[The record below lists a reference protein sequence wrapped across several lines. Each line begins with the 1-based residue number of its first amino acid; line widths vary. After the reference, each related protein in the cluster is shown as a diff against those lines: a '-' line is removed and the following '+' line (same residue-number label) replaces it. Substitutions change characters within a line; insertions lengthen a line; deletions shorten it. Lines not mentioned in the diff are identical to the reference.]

1 MYFFGVQISERAW
14 KSAPF
19 NIEHPKGCM
28 FLIPQPTFKKK
39 LQILHI
45 NTAKI
50 LKHEYTFF
58 FFFYLWWIDDSSWS
72 HGYAGVCNV
81 FLIRVCLCVCVWPT
95 PPTRQG
101 TFPHS
106 ASAMKIRCFLTSLDP
121 EDPFPRCISPS
132 LHRTTQRE
140 WEHEESK
147 SKWGETILSALPL
160 HMEMIY
166 WGLGCL

>member
-58 FFFYLWWIDDSSWS
+58 FFFICD
-72 HGYAGVCNV
+72 
-81 FLIRVCLCVCVWPT
+81 
-95 PPTRQG
+95 
-101 TFPHS
+101 
-106 ASAMKIRCFLTSLDP
+106 
-121 EDPFPRCISPS
+121 E
-132 LHRTTQRE
+132 
-140 WEHEESK
+140 
-147 SKWGETILSALPL
+147 
-160 HMEMIY
+160 
-166 WGLGCL
+166 